1 MDEFLNVI
9 LLFCLLLKSMDVLV
23 FPGLCWKGA
32 RKGFSSCFDYQESI
46 TLLVIVF
53 AFALTNNCILI
64 QKLGKEN
71 KYL

>member
-1 MDEFLNVI
+1 
-9 LLFCLLLKSMDVLV
+9 MDVLV

-32 RKGFSSCFDYQESI
+32 RKGFSSSFDYQESI

-64 QKLGKEN
+64 QRLGKEN
-71 KYL
+71 KSL

>member
-9 LLFCLLLKSMDVLV
+9 FLFFLLLISMDVLV
-23 FPGLCWKGA
+23 FLGLCWKGA
-32 RKGFSSCFDYQESI
+32 RNGFSSCFDYQESI

-64 QKLGKEN
+64 QMLGKEN
-71 KYL
+71 KSL

>member
-1 MDEFLNVI
+1 MDA
-9 LLFCLLLKSMDVLV
+9 LV

-32 RKGFSSCFDYQESI
+32 RKEFGSCFDYEESI

-53 AFALTNNCILI
+53 AFALTNICILI

-71 KYL
+71 KSL